1 MPDLPWF
8 VYAMLLAPFGLILV
22 AATYKY
28 LQVRAASDW
37 PSTSGKVITSNSEV
51 RQVRVLDDT
60 PDDHRFEHNFA
71 NIVT

>member
-8 VYAMLLAPFGLILV
+8 VYSMLLAPFGLILV

-37 PSTSGKVITSNSEV
+37 PSTPGKVVVSTSEV
-51 RQVRVLDDT
+51 RNIHELDDSR
-60 PDDHRFEHNFA
+60 DER
-71 NIVT
+71 